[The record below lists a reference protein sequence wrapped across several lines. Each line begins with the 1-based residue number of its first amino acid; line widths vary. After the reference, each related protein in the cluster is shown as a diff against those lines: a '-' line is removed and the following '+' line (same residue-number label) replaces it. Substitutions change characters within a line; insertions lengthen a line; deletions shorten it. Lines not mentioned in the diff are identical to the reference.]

1 MGVPRLS
8 SVRFYSA
15 SKRNVIIYTPHR
27 EGPNGA
33 RLFPNEIVQQT
44 NLTVEFCLN
53 QCAAFGY
60 PAAGLEFGQ
69 ECCKSITLPW
79 DALSNNVAS
88 DCGDVSDIAQSPGF
102 APASD
107 CNIACP
113 GDPIHLCG
121 GGDRLQVRIK
131 H

>member
-1 MGVPRLS
+1 MLHL
-8 SVRFYSA
+8 A
-15 SKRNVIIYTPHR
+15 SEKNADADTLHR
-27 EGPNGA
+27 EAPNGV
-33 RLFPNEIVQQT
+33 RLFPNQIVQPT
-44 NLTVEFCLN
+44 NNSVDFCLN

-69 ECCKSITLPW
+69 ECCKSTTFPC
-79 DALSNNVAS
+79 DAFSNNVVP
-88 DCGDVSDIAQSPGF
+88 DCGDVSDTQQSPGF

-121 GGDRLQVRIK
+121 GGNRLQVCIELFFAT
-131 H
+131 